1 MIYLDY
7 SATTKVDKDILK
19 IFNKVCKNN
28 YANSNSS
35 HKIGLESNKLIEN
48 SLDEISRLLCVK
60 PNEIIFTSGAS
71 ESNNLAIKG
80 IAFKHQNKGKH
91 IITTKL
97 EHSSVI
103 ATLSY
108 LGSMGF
114 DVQFV
119 NLLEDGTVDINHFK
133 SILRDDTILVS
144 INAVDSELGIRQPIE
159 EIGSILNN
167 YPNCTFHTD
176 MTQCLGKDNIDLKD
190 VDLASFSGH
199 KIFCFKGIGALYKK
213 EGIEIEPLIHG
224 GRSVTIYRSGTPQT
238 ELIVSMSKAISNAL
252 YNLDTKKKYVS
263 SLNKIVKDEIS
274 RYKNIYINSTN
285 KSIPQILNFSIIGV
299 ESDKFQKLL
308 EEYEVYIS
316 TRSACTK
323 SKDPSTS
330 VLTVTKNPER
340 ATSSLRI
347 SLSYKTKKKEVKE
360 FIKAFKICYDKIEW
374 K

>member
-19 IFNKVCKNN
+19 VFNKVCKNN

-159 EIGSILNN
+159 EIGSILNS

-238 ELIVSMSKAISNAL
+238 ELVVSMSKAISNAL

-263 SLNKIVKDEIS
+263 SLNKIIKDEIS